1 MIVSIAITGATG
13 ALGRLVLQDLAARR
27 PTETVLALARSPEKL
42 REAGIEAR
50 RFDYSDPATLAP
62 ALAGVSTLLL
72 ISSSEVGQREA
83 QHRAVI
89 AAAKAAGVGHIVYT
103 SLLHADRSTLSL
115 AGEHLATEA
124 ALRDSGL
131 PHTILRNG
139 WYTENYMASLPPAL
153 AHGAFIGSAGEG
165 RISSAARRDYA
176 EAAAVVLTESGHQG
190 KVYELAGDE
199 AYTLTDLAAE
209 LSRQSG
215 RSIPYIDMPEAD
227 YAGALTGA
235 GLPATMAE
243 AFASYDAKAAEGALF
258 DDGRALSRLIGRP
271 TTPLFAS
278 VAEALRQAA

>member
-1 MIVSIAITGATG
+1 MTIAITGATG
-13 ALGRLVLQDLAARR
+13 ALGRLVLQGLATRR
-27 PTETVLALARSPEKL
+27 PNETVVALARSPEKL
-42 REAGIEAR
+42 TGAGVEAR
-50 RFDYSDPATLAP
+50 HFDYNDAATLAP
-62 ALAGVSTLLL
+62 ALAGVTTLLL

-103 SLLHADRSTLSL
+103 SLLHADRSALSL

-124 ALRDSGL
+124 ALRDSGI

-139 WYTENYMASLPPAL
+139 WYTENYMGSVPPAL

-165 RISSAARRDYA
+165 RIASAARQDYA

-199 AYTLTDLAAE
+199 AYTLADLAAE

-215 RSIPYIDMPEAD
+215 REIPYVNMPEAD
-227 YAGALTGA
+227 YAGALAGV
-235 GLPATMAE
+235 GLPKPLADAI
-243 AFASYDAKAAEGALF
+243 ASYDAKAAEGALF
-258 DDGRALSRLIGRP
+258 DDGRELSRLIGRP
-271 TTPLFAS
+271 TTPLSAS
-278 VAEALRQAA
+278 ITAALQQAK